1 MPLAEDVDLDSLAR
15 RTERFTG
22 ADLEDLVR
30 RAGLCALRQS
40 LDVRQ
45 VTMDHFEEALKDTR
59 ASVTPEMEKDYE
71 SIQGQLKQNALTMT
85 PIGFVAPGML
95 TPRESSKGNSS
106 SHIGKP
112 RLRRRTEHRIAA
124 DFLPLIVRTE
134 GVG

>member
-1 MPLAEDVDLDSLAR
+1 MPVAENGDLGSLSR
-15 RTERFTG
+15 LPGRFNG
-22 ADLEDLVR
+22 ADLEDLGR

-40 LDVRQ
+40 LNVRQ

-59 ASVTPEMEKDYE
+59 ASVTTEMEKDYE

-106 SHIGKP
+106 
-112 RLRRRTEHRIAA
+112 
-124 DFLPLIVRTE
+124 
-134 GVG
+134 